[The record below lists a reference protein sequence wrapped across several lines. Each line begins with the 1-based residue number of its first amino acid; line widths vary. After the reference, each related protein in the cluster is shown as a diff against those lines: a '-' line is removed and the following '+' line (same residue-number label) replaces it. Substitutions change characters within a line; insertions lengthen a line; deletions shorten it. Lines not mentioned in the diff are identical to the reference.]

1 MIYRDG
7 LPVFIVPLPS
17 RQENCEFTLK
27 PITHTVGDFLKFL
40 KEEDGGIDRSA
51 VYSEDGTRISGS
63 TTIDVLLR
71 SNFTVSINEKQYP
84 ITPPETGIRDSE
96 HVAGLSDV
104 KTLIAHLHSQLN
116 VEEHQINQ
124 EKELL
129 KKLEDYKAQLAPLE
143 KMKQDLATQSNKR
156 TKILSWV
163 GLGLMGFQFGFLA
176 RLTWWEYSWDI
187 MEPVTYF
194 VTYGTTMAMYA
205 YFVITRQEYIFPDVK
220 DREFLL
226 SFYKGAKKCQLDV
239 TKYNQLKDNINKI
252 EADLQRLRDPLQLR
266 LPIREIQNKING

>member
-1 MIYRDG
+1 MCSYFCTSNVSYNQANVIYRDG

-51 VYSEDGTRISGS
+51 IYSEDGTRISGS

-71 SNFTVSINEKQYP
+71 SNFIVSINEKQYP
-84 ITPPETGIRDSE
+84 ITPPEIGIKDSE
-96 HVAGLSDV
+96 HIAGLSDI

-116 VEEHQINQ
+116 
-124 EKELL
+124 
-129 KKLEDYKAQLAPLE
+129 
-143 KMKQDLATQSNKR
+143 SNKR

-239 TKYNQLKDNINKI
+239 TKYNP
-252 EADLQRLRDPLQLR
+252 A
-266 LPIREIQNKING
+266 